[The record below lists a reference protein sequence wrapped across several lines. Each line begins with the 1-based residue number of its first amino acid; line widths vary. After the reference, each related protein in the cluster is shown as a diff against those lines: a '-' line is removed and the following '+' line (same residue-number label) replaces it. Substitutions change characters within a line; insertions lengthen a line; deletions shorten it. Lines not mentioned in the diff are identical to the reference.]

1 VFIGP
6 AKVSL
11 QVHGFERGAAM
22 RIKKR
27 YLPPGWYP
35 ASERQ
40 TRIKIE
46 AFLEELGPVAKGQA
60 GSKELQQRV
69 IAGVIP
75 HAGWDFSGKVAV
87 DVIRRVDRNHSTV
100 IVVGGHLS
108 SGDGI
113 YASFEEG
120 FETPLGIARTDLEL
134 LEEIGRRVD
143 LIPDTIPDNTVEVQM
158 PFIRYLFPESM
169 VLGFRASP
177 SKAAARFGEAIW
189 EATDAMHRRAVVLG
203 STDLTHYGNSYG
215 FSPHG
220 YGEKAV
226 RWVKEVNDRRFIDA
240 VVGMQAERA
249 IELALQEKSACSAGA
264 AVTALCFAKS
274 SGTETGRLLT
284 YATSWDIMPSSSF
297 VGYVGIL
304 YCC

>member
-46 AFLEELGPVAKGQA
+46 AFLEELGPVAK
-60 GSKELQQRV
+60 
-69 IAGVIP
+69 
-75 HAGWDFSGKVAV
+75 
-87 DVIRRVDRNHSTV
+87 
-100 IVVGGHLS
+100 GHLS